1 MLPAT
6 APRRQVRRANADEIK
21 PELRTMTTTKRK
33 PRPAVSAAAL
43 QQGKAPHTTGA
54 HLVYLSDPELKPAM
68 DRLKQRI
75 ATDPAFAHS
84 LLNNA
89 GIVTAK
95 GKLTKRCGG

>member
-1 MLPAT
+1 MT
-6 APRRQVRRANADEIK
+6 A
-21 PELRTMTTTKRK
+21 TKRM

-43 QQGKAPHTTGA
+43 HQGKAPRMIGA
-54 HLVYLSDPELKPAM
+54 HLVYLNVPELKPAM

-84 LLNNA
+84 LLKNA

-95 GKLTKRCGG
+95 GKLTKRYGG